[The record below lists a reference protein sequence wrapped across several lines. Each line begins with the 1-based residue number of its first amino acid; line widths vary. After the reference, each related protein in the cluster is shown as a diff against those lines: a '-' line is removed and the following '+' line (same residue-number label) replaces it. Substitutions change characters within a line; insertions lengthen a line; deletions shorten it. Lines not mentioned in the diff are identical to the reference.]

1 LLKTRILARIYSSLQ
16 FQSISKMIIFLMQ
29 NTLRK
34 TYRVTRII
42 YNLLIPFINQE
53 KITIYNRSLSHL
65 SHVCIKTYTKC
76 KAIFYNVGDYCSSR
90 IELMRSEEKIIQNT
104 ILDNVIFNAI
114 FHIISRDN
122 NFDRPNA
129 KLKCRIGAELSAEF
143 IVNIIT
149 CARIFLIR
157 DSFDSRMIEAHFPTI
172 LVVLFSGYG

>member
-1 LLKTRILARIYSSLQ
+1 
-16 FQSISKMIIFLMQ
+16 MQ

-42 YNLLIPFINQE
+42 YNLAIPFINQE

-104 ILDNVIFNAI
+104 ILDDVIFNTI

-129 KLKCRIGAELSAEF
+129 KLKCRRIEAELSAEF

-157 DSFDSRMIEAHFPTI
+157 DSFDSRMIEAHFPA
-172 LVVLFSGYG
+172 VLFSGYG